1 MSLQSFNLDGHR
13 ADLNDSAHRISMTVP
28 LDRTGEQ
35 DVTSLDYYH
44 ARFRAVEPE
53 MGLNIT
59 DGGTNTLP
67 YLFSW
72 VS

>member
-1 MSLQSFNLDGHR
+1 
-13 ADLNDSAHRISMTVP
+13 MTVP

-59 DGGTNTLP
+59 NGGTNYLP
-67 YLFSW
+67 YLFSF
-72 VS
+72 VI